1 VLPGREIK
9 LSDEGEVLVRGATVS
24 RNIWRGGQAQPLDSE
39 WLATGDLAELDEAGN
54 LRYRGR
60 KKDVIVTAA
69 GLNIHPDDLEAALM
83 QQPEVKACTVIE
95 VQGDHGPEP
104 LAVLV
109 LRDGDAGRAV
119 SSANRSLAD
128 YQRIR
133 RWIVWPEPDL
143 PRTSTGK
150 VLRREVARVLSAGHA
165 DTASAKGSLASLLDQ
180 ITSRDGPSERVN
192 APSGELNLD
201 SLARVELQ
209 AGIEEQFGVTVDD
222 TTMQSVRTIDDL
234 KAVLNRPVQA
244 SSETPVAIPA
254 ASERKHIYPV
264 WPWNVFVRAC
274 RSVFLD
280 TVMRAF
286 VWVLANPRIHR
297 TSTQLPNRPV
307 LIYANHVTA
316 VDVALILYALPGRIR
331 RRVAVAMS
339 GEILLQWRERRYY
352 RYRFLN
358 WISPIEY
365 LVVTALFNVFPLPQK
380 SGFRKSFAHA
390 ARAMDRNYNILVFP
404 EGRRATDETIQSF
417 MSGSGLLWSDLR
429 CPALPVYLGGLG
441 ELKRTDERWFRSK
454 KLFVRMGRA
463 LELPHDI
470 DPEAA
475 TKLLENALR
484 DLASG

>member
-1 VLPGREIK
+1 
-9 LSDEGEVLVRGATVS
+9 
-24 RNIWRGGQAQPLDSE
+24 
-39 WLATGDLAELDEAGN
+39 
-54 LRYRGR
+54 
-60 KKDVIVTAA
+60 
-69 GLNIHPDDLEAALM
+69 
-83 QQPEVKACTVIE
+83 
-95 VQGDHGPEP
+95 
-104 LAVLV
+104 
-109 LRDGDAGRAV
+109 
-119 SSANRSLAD
+119 
-128 YQRIR
+128 
-133 RWIVWPEPDL
+133 
-143 PRTSTGK
+143 

-234 KAVLNRPVQA
+234 KAVLNRPAQA

-331 RRVAVAMS
+331 R
-339 GEILLQWRERRYY
+339 Q
-352 RYRFLN
+352 
-358 WISPIEY
+358 
-365 LVVTALFNVFPLPQK
+365 
-380 SGFRKSFAHA
+380 
-390 ARAMDRNYNILVFP
+390 
-404 EGRRATDETIQSF
+404 
-417 MSGSGLLWSDLR
+417 
-429 CPALPVYLGGLG
+429 CC
-441 ELKRTDERWFRSK
+441 
-454 KLFVRMGRA
+454 
-463 LELPHDI
+463 
-470 DPEAA
+470 
-475 TKLLENALR
+475 
-484 DLASG
+484 